1 MTEMSMEDW
10 DGIGPVTRMDAGT
23 AVRLSRNEQVI
34 VRDLAGDLRAVNAE
48 NDHRANGATL
58 DRLLAKGFEPGT
70 LLYIGFMI
78 DATGETDPD
87 ALALALATRSPN
99 AFPSRIRRY
108 VRRFQAHWR
117 ELVEDEDRADE
128 REELAM
134 LRDHFGPDPEL
145 FDE

>member
-10 DGIGPVTRMDAGT
+10 DGIGPVTRSDAGT

-34 VRDLAGDLRAVNAE
+34 VRDLAMDLRAKNAE

-99 AFPSRIRRY
+99 AFPKRIRLY
-108 VRRFQAHWR
+108 VRRFQEQIAD
-117 ELVEDEDRADE
+117 LVTVEDRADDDA
-128 REELAM
+128 ELAM
-134 LRDHFGPDPEL
+134 LRSQMGPDPEL
-145 FDE
+145 FE